1 MIQVAIRATSRIADL
16 VPQCRR
22 AGYQVLAL
30 LLVLTVTPAPAQQPP
45 TLKVFAPPE
54 LAASEARVKTFDP
67 RTLAGIVRTVGLA
80 GPGPPIDVVLAGEDS
95 EAAKMS
101 GPDIAGYALG
111 RASLV
116 VLFPSRSPR
125 YPHDTLEDVLRHEVA
140 HVLIDRA
147 AGGHAVPRWFNEGLA
162 MAVERPWGLQ
172 DRTRLVWE
180 LAAGPRLSLREIDA
194 LFGGAGSSPAR
205 GYSLSAAVVRDLISR
220 HGADAPARVL
230 RLVRDGAS
238 FDDAVSTVA
247 GRPLGAVEDAFWDR
261 QRVWT
266 VWVPLFTS
274 DSVFWLLVLLVAALA
289 VWRRRRQSAAIRRR
303 WEEEAPEEPVPDDN
317 PWHRE

>member
-1 MIQVAIRATSRIADL
+1 M
-16 VPQCRR
+16 
-22 AGYQVLAL
+22 
-30 LLVLTVTPAPAQQPP
+30 VLTATPAPAQQPP

-80 GPGPPIDVVLAGEDS
+80 EPGPSIDVVLAGEDS
-95 EAAKMS
+95 EAARMS
-101 GPDIAGYALG
+101 GPEVAGYALG

-116 VLFPSRSPR
+116 VLFPTRSPR

-140 HVLIDRA
+140 HVLVDRA
-147 AGGHAVPRWFNEGLA
+147 AGGREVPRWFNEGLA
-162 MAVERPWGLQ
+162 MAIERPWGLQ
-172 DRTRLVWE
+172 DRSRLVWE

-194 LFGGAGSSPAR
+194 LFSGPGSSRAR
-205 GYSLSAAVVRDLISR
+205 GYSLSAAVVRDLIAH
-220 HGADAPARVL
+220 HGGDAPARVL

-247 GRPLGAVEDAFWDR
+247 GRPLGAVEDAFWDG

-266 VWVPLFTS
+266 VWVPLVTS
-274 DSVFWLLVLLVAALA
+274 DHIFWIVVILLAALA

-303 WEEEAPEEPVPDDN
+303 WDEEAPEDRAPDDN